1 MSLGI
6 LAEEAPPTALVV
18 HPFWVLVS
26 IVNFIVL
33 LYLLR
38 RLLWGPLVA
47 TLETRAAKIR
57 EGLDAADAAKREREQ
72 MHVEVERLLADA
84 RRDAAAIAER
94 TTKAAEAA
102 AAEIRVQARA
112 DADHARERAKA
123 DAVQLHRQA
132 LAELRGE
139 VASMA
144 VLAASRIL
152 RKEVDANAHRDL
164 IARSLDEA
172 GSDLRGPR

>member
-1 MSLGI
+1 
-6 LAEEAPPTALVV
+6 
-18 HPFWVLVS
+18 
-26 IVNFIVL
+26 
-33 LYLLR
+33 
-38 RLLWGPLVA
+38 
-47 TLETRAAKIR
+47 
-57 EGLDAADAAKREREQ
+57 